1 MRLVRGARRST
12 DNEQSDDAQDAFGDH
27 LIHRSRAVQVGKT
40 SFCVESSESADVSRL
55 IDNCYIDLPVA
66 FQAELT
72 FRLKRIGVGHAL
84 EWESVDGGSRR
95 EIVVGDDGILDE
107 IVRTLNRAAL
117 DADADHLHLHAGA
130 ASSNGRVALVVA
142 PSGGGKTTTVTAL
155 GLRDW
160 AYLSDE
166 MVTVSRDNLS
176 VSAFPKPLSIKNSGF
191 DPISNLLGL
200 AETDASD
207 RSQSGW
213 QLAAS
218 SLGIST
224 ATEGIPK
231 LIVIL
236 ESAAAGP
243 LPPQAI
249 SPGTVLV
256 NLVEQSM
263 DFDRFGP
270 DALGVL
276 ASLVSRTSHITIGR
290 LDPRTMA
297 ENIEEAMDS
306 ISHRNEADASYGFE
320 LEQYPFDVEGVRVGG
335 DLVVRSRLSG
345 RIVSLPEQSAEL
357 FDRFAHAPGAAR
369 SSDQEQLIHQL
380 VAVGLLPEWAREP

>member
-1 MRLVRGARRST
+1 MT
-12 DNEQSDDAQDAFGDH
+12 
-27 LIHRSRAVQVGKT
+27 HRSRPVKVGLT
-40 SFCVESSESADVSRL
+40 SFCLDSAESTDFVRL
-55 IDNCYIDLPVA
+55 IDDCYVDLPTA
-66 FQAELT
+66 SQAKLT
-72 FRLKRIGVGHAL
+72 FRLQRIGVGHAL
-84 EWESVDGGSRR
+84 EWTSTEGTSHR
-95 EIVVGDDGILDE
+95 EIVVGDDVILAE

-117 DADADHLHLHAGA
+117 DADPEHLHLHAGA
-130 ASSNGRVALVVA
+130 ASLNGRIALVVA

-155 GLRDW
+155 GLRNW
-160 AYLSDE
+160 AYLTDE
-166 MVTVSRDNLS
+166 MISIARDGPI
-176 VSAFPKPLSIKNSGF
+176 VSAFPKPLSIKNGGF
-191 DPISNLLGL
+191 GPILNLLGSE
-200 AETDASD
+200 ETDAFD

-224 ATEGIPK
+224 GREGTPE

-236 ESAAAGP
+236 DPAESGP
-243 LPPQAI
+243 TPPRAV

-276 ASLVSRTSHITIGR
+276 ASLVSRTSHMTIGR
-290 LDPRTMA
+290 FDPRTMA
-297 ENIEEAMDS
+297 QRIEETMNS
-306 ISHRNEADASYGFE
+306 LPHRDEADGPYALE

-345 RIVSLPEQSAEL
+345 RIVSLGEQSAAL
-357 FDRFAHAPGAAR
+357 FDRFAHAPGGTK
-369 SSDQEQLIHQL
+369 SNDQDQLIHQL
-380 VAVGLLPEWAREP
+380 VAVGLLPKGALER